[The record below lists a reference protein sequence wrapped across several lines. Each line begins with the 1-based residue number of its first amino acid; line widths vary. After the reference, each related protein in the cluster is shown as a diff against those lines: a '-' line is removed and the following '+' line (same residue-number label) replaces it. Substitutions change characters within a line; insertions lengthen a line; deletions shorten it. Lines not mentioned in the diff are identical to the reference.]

1 MRLTHTT
8 QTQDRQI
15 DNASQA
21 FDNLFSIM
29 EDLDNEITGWRDAAL
44 LLDCISPGELKDAIN
59 QLKKQQ
65 NQD

>member
-8 QTQDRQI
+8 QTQDIQI

-29 EDLDNEITGWRDAAL
+29 EDLDNEITEWRVAAL
-44 LLDCISPGELKDAIN
+44 LLDCSTPDELKDAIN

-65 NQD
+65 DQD

>member
-29 EDLDNEITGWRDAAL
+29 EDLDNEITEWRNAAL
-44 LLDCISPGELKDAIN
+44 LLDFSSPDDLKDAIN

-65 NQD
+65 DQD

>member
-29 EDLDNEITGWRDAAL
+29 EDLDNEITEWRDAAL
-44 LLDCISPGELKDAIN
+44 LLDCISPDDLKDAIN

-65 NQD
+65 DQD

>member
-29 EDLDNEITGWRDAAL
+29 EDLDNEITEWRVAAL
-44 LLDCISPGELKDAIN
+44 LLDCISPDELKDAIN
-59 QLKKQQ
+59 QLKKEK
-65 NQD
+65 D

>member
-1 MRLTHTT
+1 MRLIHTT

-29 EDLDNEITGWRDAAL
+29 EDLDNEITEWRVAAL
-44 LLDCISPGELKDAIN
+44 LLDCISPDELQDAIN

-65 NQD
+65 DQD

>member
-8 QTQDRQI
+8 QTQDREI

-29 EDLDNEITGWRDAAL
+29 EDLDNEITEWSVAAL
-44 LLDCISPGELKDAIN
+44 LLDCSTPDELKDAIN

-65 NQD
+65 DQD